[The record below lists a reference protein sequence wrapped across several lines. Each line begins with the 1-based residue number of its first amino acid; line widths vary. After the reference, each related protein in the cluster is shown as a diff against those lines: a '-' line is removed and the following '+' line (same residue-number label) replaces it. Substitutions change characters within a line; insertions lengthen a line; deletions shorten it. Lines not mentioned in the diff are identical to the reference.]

1 MRGRKKG
8 SKFPNGY
15 KKVKNSKELV
25 KTVKTMPKGSIVEL
39 DERKEEPILA

>member
-15 KKVKNSKELV
+15 KKKKEIKLEEKVVVENSTTE
-25 KTVKTMPKGSIVEL
+25 
-39 DERKEEPILA
+39 